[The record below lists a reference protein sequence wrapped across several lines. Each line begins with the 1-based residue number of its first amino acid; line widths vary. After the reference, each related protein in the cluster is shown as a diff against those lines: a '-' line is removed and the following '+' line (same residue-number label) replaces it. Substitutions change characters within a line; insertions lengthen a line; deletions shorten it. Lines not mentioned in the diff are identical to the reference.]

1 MKANSILETIGNTP
15 HVKINKLFGSEHEVW
30 MKLEKANPGSSIKDR
45 IALSM
50 IEDAEQKGLLNKD
63 SIIIE
68 PTSGN
73 TGVGLALVAAVKGY
87 KIILVMPES
96 MSIERRRLMSL
107 YGAEFVLTPREKGMK
122 GAIEKATEL
131 ASTTPHAWMPQQ
143 FDNPANTEIHRTATA
158 LEILEDFPDGLDYYI
173 TGVGTGGHITGVAEI
188 LKQQMIIKKQIIGKV
203 ILAGAGCGDP
213 DLITIK
219 VARYLQNA
227 DVVLT
232 DRLVSKEILHQ
243 HVHEK
248 ADIIYVGKQ
257 CRRGFSTPQKSINEL
272 MVQYALEGKLVVRLK
287 GGDVSVFSNI
297 LDELEALV
305 LHQIPYEIIPGVSA
319 AMGAAAYAGI
329 PLTAR
334 GYSTAIR
341 LLTFYKA
348 DVVTDAYWK
357 ELANTNDTLVFY
369 MSSETLD
376 GVVENL
382 MKHSIAADKLLAVVE
397 QATTPMQCVH
407 ITGLPEYR
415 QKLSGKI
422 FASPTLVIIGKVVA
436 LHEKFSW
443 LKNAIAPTDYFKPVE
458 DVHFENLVQEL
469 NKKSVQTS

>member
-1 MKANSILETIGNTP
+1 M
-15 HVKINKLFGSEHEVW
+15 V
-30 MKLEKANPGSSIKDR
+30 
-45 IALSM
+45 
-50 IEDAEQKGLLNKD
+50 
-63 SIIIE
+63 
-68 PTSGN
+68 
-73 TGVGLALVAAVKGY
+73 
-87 KIILVMPES
+87 
-96 MSIERRRLMSL
+96 
-107 YGAEFVLTPREKGMK
+107 
-122 GAIEKATEL
+122 
-131 ASTTPHAWMPQQ
+131 
-143 FDNPANTEIHRTATA
+143 
-158 LEILEDFPDGLDYYI
+158 YY
-173 TGVGTGGHITGVAEI
+173 
-188 LKQQMIIKKQIIGKV
+188 KQQMIIEKQIIGKV

-219 VARYLQNA
+219 AARYLQKA

-232 DRLVSKEILHQ
+232 DRLVSKEILQQ
-243 HVHEK
+243 HVHAK

-257 CRRGFSTPQKSINEL
+257 CRRGFSTPQKTINEL

-297 LDELEALV
+297 LDELEALI

-348 DVVTDAYWK
+348 DVVTDAYWQ

-382 MKHSIAADKLLAVVE
+382 IKHSIAADKLLAVVE

-458 DVHFENLVQEL
+458 DVHFENLIQEL
-469 NKKSVQTS
+469 NKESVKTS